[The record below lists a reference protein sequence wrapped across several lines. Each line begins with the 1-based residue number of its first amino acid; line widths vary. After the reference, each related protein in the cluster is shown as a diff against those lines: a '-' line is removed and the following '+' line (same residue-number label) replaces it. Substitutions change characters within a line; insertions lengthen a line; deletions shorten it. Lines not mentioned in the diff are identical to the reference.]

1 MELDC
6 PLIARENSALFK
18 FHHRRHRKDE
28 LKHRELG
35 CQRVARNSARGEQVE
50 DLRKEPG
57 GTPQVR
63 PPTRFVHDLSP
74 GCKFGRTPQVSPPT
88 RTGGS
93 ENSSLD
99 RCWMRRV
106 SFFEESFHSSII
118 RSAGRMTLTNF
129 PPQGL
134 DQFFRHLRARRE
146 RNKREDCEGLRT
158 WANRQVLKE
167 PVRRCAARF
176 GLPHQP
182 SSAAQGDEMR

>member
-1 MELDC
+1 MHVSIRPTCTQSDGLVDGCLQHPPAVELDR

-18 FHHRRHRKDE
+18 FHHWRHRKDE

-35 CQRVARNSARGEQVE
+35 CHRVARNSARGEQVE

-57 GTPQVR
+57 GTPQKH
-63 PPTRFVHDLSP
+63 PPTRFVHHLSR

-106 SFFEESFHSSII
+106 SFFEESFYSSII

-134 DQFFRHLRARRE
+134 EPILPSSAARRE
-146 RNKREDCEGLRT
+146 KNKREYCEGLRT
-158 WANRQVLKE
+158 
-167 PVRRCAARF
+167 
-176 GLPHQP
+176 
-182 SSAAQGDEMR
+182 